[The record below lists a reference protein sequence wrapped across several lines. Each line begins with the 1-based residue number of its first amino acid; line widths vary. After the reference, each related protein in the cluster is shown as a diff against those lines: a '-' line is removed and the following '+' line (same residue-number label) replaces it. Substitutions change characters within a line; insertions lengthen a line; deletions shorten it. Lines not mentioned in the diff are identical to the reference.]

1 MTFSTLDDAVILAAL
16 STLMA
21 MIMIGLGFLYRPN
34 AATLLWSL
42 MFVLV
47 TLSAYGTVVANAASI
62 HLLGD
67 AAAGLAFGAPALV
80 WSGLRAARG
89 VRPYAWFGPIQGLLS
104 AAAYPATDGMG
115 VHSFVFSLL
124 YLAYGIMAGLSV
136 LELIRRPE
144 RGGGRLLP
152 LTLASGLL
160 PVVGIASITA
170 VALTWEVT
178 PGAPALPDLK
188 AISQLVYLTCALVT
202 LLSVAR
208 YPTPLPPGTDEP
220 RTSFPELVADRLE
233 RARTAEE
240 KNWSLI
246 AVSLDDTDTL
256 RVAGGDV
263 SFRQIE
269 ERFRADVRAS
279 FPADADIAADGPH
292 AFFVLLSRPDGA
304 VRDGIRAMLDRVA
317 TMTDDQPLAVEFS
330 ASVGWAKA
338 AECDYDAETL
348 MDAARRARA
357 RAEAS
362 GGHRLERAQARL

>member
-1 MTFSTLDDAVILAAL
+1 MTFSTLDDAVVLAAL
-16 STLMA
+16 ATLMA

-34 AATLLWSL
+34 MASLLWSL

-47 TLSAYGTVVANAASI
+47 TLSAYGTVIANAASL

-67 AAAGLAFGAPALV
+67 AAAGLAFGAPAMV

-89 VRPYAWFGPIQGLLS
+89 ARPYAWFGPIQAVLS

-115 VHSFVFSLL
+115 IHSFVFSLL
-124 YLAYGIMAGLSV
+124 YLIYGIMAGLSV
-136 LELIRRPE
+136 LELLRRPE

-152 LTLASGLL
+152 LTLASAVL
-160 PVVGIASITA
+160 PVIGIASIIA
-170 VALTWEVT
+170 VAITWSVT
-178 PGAPALPDLK
+178 PGSPVLPDLK
-188 AISQLVYLTCALVT
+188 AISQLAYLTCAIVT

-208 YPTPLPPGTDEP
+208 YPVPPGSDEAL
-220 RTSFPELVADRLE
+220 TSFPSVVADRLE
-233 RARTAEE
+233 RARAADEQ
-240 KNWSLI
+240 NWSLL

-256 RVAGGDV
+256 RVAGGEV
-263 SFRQIE
+263 AFRHIE
-269 ERFRADVRAS
+269 ERFRADVRGS

-292 AFFVLLSRPDGA
+292 AYLVLLSRPDGS
-304 VRDGIRAMLDRVA
+304 VRDHIRTLLDRVA

-338 AECDYDAETL
+338 VECDYDADAL